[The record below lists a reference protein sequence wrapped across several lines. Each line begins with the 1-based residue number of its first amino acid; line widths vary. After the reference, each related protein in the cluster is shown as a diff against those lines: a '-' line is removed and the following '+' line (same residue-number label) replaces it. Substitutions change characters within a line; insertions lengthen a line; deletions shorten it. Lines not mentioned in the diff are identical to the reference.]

1 MIARIAQRSFSKIE
15 NYLENTISKMC
26 ASTANQTD
34 WSRAGPPKPSP
45 PPQAPLPGQAPPARP
60 CALHVSSV
68 CSVIPSLASHCSL
81 LRGSS
86 VEEKVS

>member
-1 MIARIAQRSFSKIE
+1 MIARIAQCSFSKIE

-45 PPQAPLPGQAPPARP
+45 LPPAPLPAQEPPAWP
-60 CALHVSSV
+60 CALHISPARA
-68 CSVIPSLASHCSL
+68 VIPSLAPHCSL
-81 LRGSS
+81 LRGLS